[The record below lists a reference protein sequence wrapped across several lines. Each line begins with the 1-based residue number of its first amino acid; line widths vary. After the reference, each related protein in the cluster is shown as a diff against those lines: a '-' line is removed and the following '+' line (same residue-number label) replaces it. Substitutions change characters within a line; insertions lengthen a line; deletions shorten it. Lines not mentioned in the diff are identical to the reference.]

1 MKRIAISIIHIVL
14 VGLTFVSVLR
24 GGFPR
29 VYDRPEIIP
38 YKLVPS
44 VAEIDV
50 LTIEIIEPNCIVDIP
65 EIQREQT
72 IEIIYE
78 RIKLQE
84 TGYWILNDVFWI
96 DDKPYILIKIKESF

>member
-1 MKRIAISIIHIVL
+1 VNKKTISIIHVVL
-14 VGLTFVSVLR
+14 VVLTFISVLK

-65 EIQREQT
+65 EIQREET
-72 IEIIYE
+72 IEIIYQ

>member
-1 MKRIAISIIHIVL
+1 MNKKTISIIHVVL
-14 VGLTFVSVLR
+14 VLLTFISVLK

-65 EIQREQT
+65 EIQREET
-72 IEIIYE
+72 IEIIYQI
-78 RIKLQE
+78 IKLQE

>member
-1 MKRIAISIIHIVL
+1 MKKITISIIHIVL

-65 EIQREQT
+65 EVQREET
-72 IEIIYE
+72 IEIIYR

>member
-1 MKRIAISIIHIVL
+1 MNKKTISIIHVVL
-14 VGLTFVSVLR
+14 VVLTFISVLK
-24 GGFPR
+24 GSFPR

-50 LTIEIIEPNCIVDIP
+50 LTIEIIEPNAIFDIP
-65 EIQREQT
+65 EIQRQET
-72 IEIIYE
+72 IEIIYQ

>member
-1 MKRIAISIIHIVL
+1 MKKKTISIIHIVL
-14 VGLTFVSVLR
+14 VALTFISVLK

-65 EIQREQT
+65 EIQREET
-72 IEIIYE
+72 IEIIYQ

>member
-1 MKRIAISIIHIVL
+1 MKKKTISIIHVVL
-14 VGLTFVSVLR
+14 VVLTFISVLK

-65 EIQREQT
+65 EIQREET
-72 IEIIYE
+72 IEIIYK

>member
-1 MKRIAISIIHIVL
+1 MKKTTISIIHIVL
-14 VGLTFVSVLR
+14 VALTFVSVLK

-44 VAEIDV
+44 VAEMDV

>member
-1 MKRIAISIIHIVL
+1 MKKKTISIIHIVL
-14 VGLTFVSVLR
+14 VALTFVSVLK

-65 EIQREQT
+65 EIQREET
-72 IEIIYE
+72 IEIIYK
-78 RIKLQE
+78 RINLQE

>member
-1 MKRIAISIIHIVL
+1 MKKKTISIIHIVL
-14 VGLTFVSVLR
+14 VALTFISVLK

-65 EIQREQT
+65 EIQREET
-72 IEIIYE
+72 IEIIYQ

-96 DDKPYILIKIKESF
+96 DDKPYILVKIKESF

>member
-1 MKRIAISIIHIVL
+1 MKRKTISIIHVVL
-14 VGLTFVSVLR
+14 VVLTFISVLK

>member
-1 MKRIAISIIHIVL
+1 MNKKTISIIHVVL
-14 VGLTFVSVLR
+14 VVLTFISVLK

-65 EIQREQT
+65 EIQREET
-72 IEIIYE
+72 IEIIYQ

-96 DDKPYILIKIKESF
+96 DDTPYILIKIKESF

>member
-1 MKRIAISIIHIVL
+1 MKRISILHVAL
-14 VGLTFVSVLR
+14 VIITFISVLR

-44 VAEIDV
+44 FAEMDV
-50 LTIEIIEPNCIVDIP
+50 LTIEIIEPNCLNGIP
-65 EIQREQT
+65 KVQKEET
-72 IEIIYE
+72 IELIYH

-84 TGYWILNDVFWI
+84 TGHWILNDVFCI
-96 DDKPYILIKIKESF
+96 DDRRYILIKIKENF

>member
-1 MKRIAISIIHIVL
+1 MNKKTISIIHVVL
-14 VGLTFVSVLR
+14 VVLTFMSVLK

-65 EIQREQT
+65 EVQREET
-72 IEIIYE
+72 IEIIYQ

>member
-1 MKRIAISIIHIVL
+1 VKKKTISIIHIVL
-14 VGLTFVSVLR
+14 VALTFISVLK

-65 EIQREQT
+65 EIQREET
-72 IEIIYE
+72 IEIIYQ

>member
-1 MKRIAISIIHIVL
+1 MKKKTISIIHVVL
-14 VGLTFVSVLR
+14 VVLTFVSVLK

-65 EIQREQT
+65 EIQREET
-72 IEIIYE
+72 IEIIYQ

-96 DDKPYILIKIKESF
+96 HDKPYILIKIKESF

>member
-1 MKRIAISIIHIVL
+1 MRKTTISIIHVVL
-14 VGLTFVSVLR
+14 VVLTFISVLK
-24 GGFPR
+24 GSFPR

-65 EIQREQT
+65 EIQREET
-72 IEIIYE
+72 IEIIYK

>member
-1 MKRIAISIIHIVL
+1 MKKKTISIIHIVL
-14 VGLTFVSVLR
+14 VALTFISVLK

-65 EIQREQT
+65 EVQREET
-72 IEIIYE
+72 IEIIYR

>member
-1 MKRIAISIIHIVL
+1 MNKKTISIIHVVL
-14 VGLTFVSVLR
+14 VVLTFMSVLK

-44 VAEIDV
+44 GAEIDV

-65 EIQREQT
+65 EVQREET
-72 IEIIYE
+72 IEIIYR

>member
-1 MKRIAISIIHIVL
+1 MKKKTISIIHVVL
-14 VGLTFVSVLR
+14 VVLTFVSVLK

-65 EIQREQT
+65 EIQREET
-72 IEIIYE
+72 IEIIYQ

>member
-1 MKRIAISIIHIVL
+1 MKKKTISIIHIVL
-14 VGLTFVSVLR
+14 VALTFISVLK

-65 EIQREQT
+65 EIQREET
-72 IEIIYE
+72 IEIIYK

>member
-1 MKRIAISIIHIVL
+1 MNKKTISIIHVVL
-14 VGLTFVSVLR
+14 VVLTFISVLK

-65 EIQREQT
+65 EIQREET
-72 IEIIYE
+72 IEIIYQ

>member
-1 MKRIAISIIHIVL
+1 MKKKTISIIHIVL
-14 VGLTFVSVLR
+14 VALTFISVLK

-65 EIQREQT
+65 EVQREET
-72 IEIIYE
+72 IEIIYQ

>member
-1 MKRIAISIIHIVL
+1 MNKKTISIIHVVL
-14 VGLTFVSVLR
+14 VVLTFISVLK

-65 EIQREQT
+65 EIQREET
-72 IEIIYE
+72 IEIIYQ

-84 TGYWILNDVFWI
+84 TGYLILNDVFWI

>member
-1 MKRIAISIIHIVL
+1 MNKKTISIIHIVL

-65 EIQREQT
+65 EIQREET
-72 IEIIYE
+72 IEIIYQ

>member
-1 MKRIAISIIHIVL
+1 VNKKTISIIHVVL
-14 VGLTFVSVLR
+14 VVLTFISVLK

-65 EIQREQT
+65 EIQREET
-72 IEIIYE
+72 IEIIYK

>member
-1 MKRIAISIIHIVL
+1 VKRIAISIIHIVL

>member
-1 MKRIAISIIHIVL
+1 MKKKTISIIHIVL
-14 VGLTFVSVLR
+14 VALTFVSVLK

-65 EIQREQT
+65 EIQREET
-72 IEIIYE
+72 IEIIYQ

-96 DDKPYILIKIKESF
+96 DDKPYILIKIKERF

>member
-1 MKRIAISIIHIVL
+1 MNKKTISIIHVVL
-14 VGLTFVSVLR
+14 VVLTFMSVLK

-29 VYDRPEIIP
+29 GYDRPEIIP

-44 VAEIDV
+44 VAEIDL

-65 EIQREQT
+65 EVQREET
-72 IEIIYE
+72 IEIIYK

>member
-1 MKRIAISIIHIVL
+1 MKRITISIIHIII
-14 VGLTFVSVLR
+14 VGLTFMSVLR

-50 LTIEIIEPNCIVDIP
+50 LTIEIIEPNCLVGIP
-65 EIQREQT
+65 EIQREET
-72 IEIIYE
+72 IELIFQ

>member
-1 MKRIAISIIHIVL
+1 MNKKTISIIHVVL
-14 VGLTFVSVLR
+14 VVLTFMSVLK

-65 EIQREQT
+65 EVQREET
-72 IEIIYE
+72 IEIIYR

>member
-1 MKRIAISIIHIVL
+1 MKKKTISIIHIVL
-14 VGLTFVSVLR
+14 VALTFVSVLK

-65 EIQREQT
+65 EVQREET
-72 IEIIYE
+72 IEIIYR

-84 TGYWILNDVFWI
+84 TGYLILNDVFLI